1 MGTEAGTSCDG
12 TTRAVADDDLGR
24 NIVRGKLTLLI
35 GLGAGYVLGTRSG
48 RERYDQMAAKAKQVW
63 RDPRVQE
70 KASQAQH
77 VAQEKAGQ
85 AGHVAK
91 EKVGEA
97 AGQAGHAVKG
107 KFSSSSDDSSS
118 STSPTG
124 APARGTSGATAG
136 GPASTPEPPSERVYT
151 TETPS
156 TADRP
161 NGGPGT
167 GTLS

>member
-1 MGTEAGTSCDG
+1 M
-12 TTRAVADDDLGR
+12 
-24 NIVRGKLTLLI
+24 RGKLTLLI

-63 RDPRVQE
+63 RDPRVQA

-97 AGQAGHAVKG
+97 AGQAGHAVKD
-107 KFSSSSDDSSS
+107 KFSSSGDSSS
-118 STSPTG
+118 
-124 APARGTSGATAG
+124 GTSSAGTSTTGTSTAGGTPAGGTTAGGTTAG
-136 GPASTPEPPSERVYT
+136 GPTPTPEPPSERVYT